1 MLAGDADRERAVNV
15 LKEAFTEGRLRQEEY
30 EDRIGRAYQ
39 ARTYSDLHRLTED
52 IPRAAQPALRPAPAG
67 YGYGPPR
74 TVNGNATA
82 AMICGIIG
90 TMTLG
95 LTSIP
100 AIILGHTAKRQ
111 IRRTGE
117 DGDGQATAGLVLGYL
132 VTVGGL
138 SLIGLILLGTTL
150 TGS

>member
-1 MLAGDADRERAVNV
+1 
-15 LKEAFTEGRLRQEEY
+15 
-30 EDRIGRAYQ
+30 
-39 ARTYSDLHRLTED
+39 
-52 IPRAAQPALRPAPAG
+52 
-67 YGYGPPR
+67 
-74 TVNGNATA
+74 
-82 AMICGIIG
+82 MICGIIG